1 MTYDRNADGSSYQGI
16 LFDLDN
22 TLVDRAA
29 AVVGIAHAL
38 YDAEPAIRA
47 QATRD
52 EAVAKLV
59 ALDDDGAAGR
69 HVLMERVLAQ
79 WPRIGRRHEELVAW
93 YGARYVALYEED
105 SRMQA
110 LVAAL
115 RRAGTPWGIVT
126 NGNSHQHDKAPLLG
140 PEANPGCFIVSAE
153 IGHTKPAPEIFH
165 EALRQTGLTASR
177 RVLFVGDNPVADI
190 GGAQAVGMSTAWV
203 RRGRAWPTALQPPDH
218 QVDHVAELAPMLGLA
233 L

>member
-1 MTYDRNADGSSYQGI
+1 MTYDRNADGSSYEGV

-29 AVVGIAHAL
+29 AVVRIAHAL

-47 QATRD
+47 QTTRD
-52 EAVAKLV
+52 EAVAKIV

-69 HVLMERVLAQ
+69 RLLMERVLAQ

-93 YGARYVALYEED
+93 YGARRVALLEED
-105 SRMQA
+105 PRVQA

-126 NGNSHQHDKAPLLG
+126 NGNSRQHDKAPLLG
-140 PEANPGCFIVSAE
+140 PEANPGCFIVSEE
-153 IGHTKPAPEIFH
+153 IGHAKPAPEIFH

-177 RVLFVGDNPVADI
+177 RVLFVGDNAVADI